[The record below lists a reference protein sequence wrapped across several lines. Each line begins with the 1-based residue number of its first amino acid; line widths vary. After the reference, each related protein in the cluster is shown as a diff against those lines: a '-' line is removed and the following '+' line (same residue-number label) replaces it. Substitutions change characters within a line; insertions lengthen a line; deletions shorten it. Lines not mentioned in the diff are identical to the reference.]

1 MGLDFTAIDF
11 ETANSSPASACSV
24 GLVKV
29 RDGAVV
35 DTAGWFIRPPAG
47 FDTFTP
53 FNTTIHGIYEAD
65 VADAPLWSEQL
76 DDLLAFI
83 DGDVLAAHN
92 ARFDLGVIA
101 AATTASLLPVPTLSY
116 LCSLAIARKTYS
128 LDAYRL
134 PDAARAAGFE
144 DFEHH
149 NAIADAAACAAIVV
163 HAAKRHGAD
172 TVSELAELCGTTV
185 KTIGAQTI
193 GAQTI
198 GAQTI
203 GAQTIGAQTIGA

>member
-29 RDGAVV
+29 RDGVVV
-35 DTAGWFIRPPAG
+35 DTAGWFIRPPEG

-53 FNTTIHGIYEAD
+53 FNSTIHGIHEAD

-83 DGDVLAAHN
+83 GDDVLAAHN
-92 ARFDLGVIA
+92 ARFDLGVISA
-101 AATTASLLPVPTLSY
+101 ACVASLREVPSLSY
-116 LCSLAIARKTYS
+116 LCSLAVARKTYS
-128 LDAYRL
+128 LDSYRL
-134 PDAARAAGFE
+134 PDAALAAGFE

-149 NAIADAAACAAIVV
+149 NAVADAAACAAIVV
-163 HAAKRHGAD
+163 HSAKRQSAN

-185 KTIGAQTI
+185 KTIGTATTTTERDRLS
-193 GAQTI
+193 AVATPV
-198 GAQTI
+198 
-203 GAQTIGAQTIGA
+203 